1 MEKSANEHGNWTGHS
16 FVSHFVLARM
26 GRVGREALTRNIKE
40 ELSGIFFNEKNF
52 AFTKLKERVSLLCCE
67 RLTRLYFF
75 FICDFAAMGVDVLDT
90 SVAVFGVFKRY

>member
-1 MEKSANEHGNWTGHS
+1 MNGKKCKRTRKLDRSLVCIAFRFGKDGESWEGGFNAKYQRRTKS
-16 FVSHFVLARM
+16 
-26 GRVGREALTRNIKE
+26 
-40 ELSGIFFNEKNF
+40 IFFKKNF
-52 AFTKLKERVSLLCCE
+52 AFTRLKERVSLLCCE